1 MGIKKEKERYQ
12 HEKRDKKSSC
22 SSLHDRIIDSRRKYL
37 RICPVPD
44 SDRGQFRSGAE
55 CRRTGGERETTAP
68 EKIRIWGTVTSVE
81 ENRIVLNNQSGASFE
96 GEMVLHISDE
106 TTKVLGAVDGLPLSL
121 SDIHVGD
128 SVYAYI
134 GPAMTL
140 SLPPQTAAE
149 MIIAGIPADFKVP
162 EYITVDSMTWN
173 EDTSWTL
180 VSSEGTTYQIPGE
193 CPVIPYLTR
202 QMVYLPDVT
211 EGRELLIWSNAE
223 NVGQKLIL
231 FNE

>member
-1 MGIKKEKERYQ
+1 MELNAGGPAGEK
-12 HEKRDKKSSC
+12 
-22 SSLHDRIIDSRRKYL
+22 
-37 RICPVPD
+37 
-44 SDRGQFRSGAE
+44 
-55 CRRTGGERETTAP
+55 ETTAP

-223 NVGQKLIL
+223 NVGQKLVL

>member
-1 MGIKKEKERYQ
+1 MRRETKKAAAAVCMIGLLTAAGSICAFAQ
-12 HEKRDKKSSC
+12 SPTLTAGSSAVE
-22 SSLHDRIIDSRRKYL
+22 LNAGG
-37 RICPVPD
+37 P
-44 SDRGQFRSGAE
+44 A
-55 CRRTGGERETTAP
+55 GERETTAP

-223 NVGQKLIL
+223 NVGQRLVL

>member
-1 MGIKKEKERYQ
+1 
-12 HEKRDKKSSC
+12 
-22 SSLHDRIIDSRRKYL
+22 
-37 RICPVPD
+37 
-44 SDRGQFRSGAE
+44 
-55 CRRTGGERETTAP
+55 
-68 EKIRIWGTVTSVE
+68 
-81 ENRIVLNNQSGASFE
+81 
-96 GEMVLHISDE
+96 MVLHISDE

-223 NVGQKLIL
+223 NVGQKLVL

>member
-1 MGIKKEKERYQ
+1 MRRETKKAAAAVCMIGLLTAAGSICAFAQ
-12 HEKRDKKSSC
+12 SPTLTAGSSAVE
-22 SSLHDRIIDSRRKYL
+22 LNAGG
-37 RICPVPD
+37 P
-44 SDRGQFRSGAE
+44 A
-55 CRRTGGERETTAP
+55 GERETTAP
-68 EKIRIWGTVTSVE
+68 EKI
-81 ENRIVLNNQSGASFE
+81 RIVLNNQSGASFE

-223 NVGQKLIL
+223 NVGQKLVL

>member
-1 MGIKKEKERYQ
+1 MRRETKKAAAAVCMIGLLTAAGSICAFAQ
-12 HEKRDKKSSC
+12 SPTLTAGSSAVE
-22 SSLHDRIIDSRRKYL
+22 LNAGG
-37 RICPVPD
+37 P
-44 SDRGQFRSGAE
+44 A
-55 CRRTGGERETTAP
+55 GERETTAP

-134 GPAMTL
+134 GSAMTL

-173 EDTSWTL
+173 EDTR
-180 VSSEGTTYQIPGE
+180 GTGAADLE
-193 CPVIPYLTR
+193 
-202 QMVYLPDVT
+202 
-211 EGRELLIWSNAE
+211 
-223 NVGQKLIL
+223 
-231 FNE
+231 

>member
-1 MGIKKEKERYQ
+1 M
-12 HEKRDKKSSC
+12 
-22 SSLHDRIIDSRRKYL
+22 
-37 RICPVPD
+37 
-44 SDRGQFRSGAE
+44 
-55 CRRTGGERETTAP
+55 
-68 EKIRIWGTVTSVE
+68 
-81 ENRIVLNNQSGASFE
+81 
-96 GEMVLHISDE
+96 LHISDE
-106 TTKVLGAVDGLPLSL
+106 VTKVLGAVDGLPVGL

-128 SVYAYI
+128 TIYAYI

-140 SLPPQTAAE
+140 SLPPQTTAE
-149 MIIAGIPADFKVP
+149 MILAGIPADFKAP

-202 QMVYLPDVT
+202 QMVYLPDVA

-223 NVGQKLIL
+223 NVGQKLVL